1 LLSEY
6 SVSYLSHRRRIALI
20 VRGLF
25 VWCVMLFVIS
35 ISDGQAPAKSPV
47 TSTKSKSRKEK
58 RMIAEIVTSLGTI
71 EAELY
76 EADAPKTVANFAGLA
91 EQKYFDGIIF
101 HRVAKGFVIQGGDP
115 TGTGRG
121 GKSIYG
127 GEFAD
132 ELNPQTKSYQ
142 EGYKRGVLAMAN
154 RGPNTNTSQFFIILN
169 DSPSLP
175 KNYSIFGKV
184 TKGMDVV
191 DKIGAVEL
199 VPPGAGDGRPKVD
212 VIMKT
217 VTVKK
222 Q

>member
-1 LLSEY
+1 M
-6 SVSYLSHRRRIALI
+6 I

>member
-1 LLSEY
+1 
-6 SVSYLSHRRRIALI
+6 
-20 VRGLF
+20 
-25 VWCVMLFVIS
+25 MLFVIS

-47 TSTKSKSRKEK
+47 TSTKSKSKKEK

>member
-1 LLSEY
+1 
-6 SVSYLSHRRRIALI
+6 
-20 VRGLF
+20 
-25 VWCVMLFVIS
+25 
-35 ISDGQAPAKSPV
+35 
-47 TSTKSKSRKEK
+47 
-58 RMIAEIVTSLGTI
+58 MIAEIVTSLGTI

>member
-1 LLSEY
+1 M
-6 SVSYLSHRRRIALI
+6 V

-47 TSTKSKSRKEK
+47 TSINSKSKKEK

-91 EQKYFDGIIF
+91 EQKYFNGIIF
-101 HRVAKGFVIQGGDP
+101 HRVAKGFVIQGGDS

-175 KNYSIFGKV
+175 KNYTIFGKV

-199 VPPGAGDGRPKVD
+199 VPPGAGDGKPKVD
-212 VIMKT
+212 VVMKT

>member
-1 LLSEY
+1 M
-6 SVSYLSHRRRIALI
+6 I

-47 TSTKSKSRKEK
+47 TSTKSKSKKEK